1 MPSPTSGL
9 ANVHP
14 QNPEAEHANPGGAT
28 PPNFNLDIGEN
39 LFGFGPSSMP
49 STNYTRAGPSTSHAV
64 AGPSSTPSTSY
75 TRAGPSTS
83 HVGGSSTRATKRQSE
98 TLPSRET
105 PLPSHR
111 VTKVSERHV
120 KKYNARVM
128 DYNIAFQPAE
138 NMGPMLDMMPRVN
151 DMFENIIDE
160 MLVGVR
166 ERDFVRLVLNA
177 PQLDRP
183 VSLPFIRRDQMNY
196 QVFAS
201 KLESTLQSHEDI
213 SLDN

>member
-1 MPSPTSGL
+1 
-9 ANVHP
+9 
-14 QNPEAEHANPGGAT
+14 
-28 PPNFNLDIGEN
+28 
-39 LFGFGPSSMP
+39 
-49 STNYTRAGPSTSHAV
+49 
-64 AGPSSTPSTSY
+64 
-75 TRAGPSTS
+75 
-83 HVGGSSTRATKRQSE
+83 
-98 TLPSRET
+98 
-105 PLPSHR
+105 
-111 VTKVSERHV
+111 
-120 KKYNARVM
+120 M

-138 NMGPMLDMMPRVN
+138 DMGPMLDMMPRVN

-166 ERDFVRLVLNA
+166 ERDFVRLLLNA